1 MLPDDIT
8 VIDRASVRLLDSLA
22 NVHDAAFKQ
31 IGQQGW
37 GAGQIGSSLNQ
48 AGGQLAYISA
58 DEAVAGFALYKTVLD
73 EAELFTLAVDPAQQR
88 TGLASRLLN
97 AIGNRLKKDN
107 VVSFF
112 LEVRCDNIGAI
123 ACYQKLGFEQVATR
137 KNYYTDSGGTKT
149 DASIFRLSL

>member
-1 MLPDDIT
+1 MQPDDIII
-8 VIDRASVRLLDSLA
+8 VDQASMRLLDSLA
-22 NVHDAAFKQ
+22 SVHGAAFKQ

-58 DEAVAGFALYKTVLD
+58 DETVAGFALYKTVLD
-73 EAELFTLAVDPAQQR
+73 EAELFTLAIDPAQQR
-88 TGLASRLLN
+88 VGAASRLLN
-97 AIGNRLKKDN
+97 AIASKLRKKD

-112 LEVRCDNIGAI
+112 LEVRCDNVGAI
-123 ACYQKLGFEQVATR
+123 ACYQKLGFEHIATR